1 MEIPKPSED
10 DKQFFR
16 SLIAEDPE
24 VEIKPM
30 FGNLGAFVHGNM
42 FAGLFG
48 SAVGVKRAE
57 PDAAELAAGEGA
69 GPFGPAER
77 PMGGYLGL
85 PGAWREAMRR
95 LLGVEVDYTQVADA
109 LNPGHSSYFE
119 STEDYDMLIFE
130 GLGPKDEPFPLETRT
145 AAFFVFERL
154 LITVF
159 VNEHSPQRPEEIV
172 LHCPPLPFRP

>member
-1 MEIPKPSED
+1 MEIPKPSEE

-16 SLIAEDPE
+16 SLIEEDPE

-48 SAVGVKRAE
+48 SAVGVRLGKAE
-57 PDAAELAAGEGA
+57 AGELAAIDGS

-85 PGAWREAMRR
+85 PGAWREDAG
-95 LLGVEVDYTQVADA
+95 LAASWVDKARDHVGT
-109 LNPGHSSYFE
+109 LP
-119 STEDYDMLIFE
+119 
-130 GLGPKDEPFPLETRT
+130 PKIKKPKKR
-145 AAFFVFERL
+145 
-154 LITVF
+154 
-159 VNEHSPQRPEEIV
+159 
-172 LHCPPLPFRP
+172 